1 MEDQA
6 IGFHG
11 QAGEREK
18 MMLYKKPLVGRILSS
33 RLLLFAAVGLMLT
46 PSTATEREGHDQR
59 TPTPHPR
66 PHPRPSQAA
75 ETPLPLPGAGA
86 LPSYYRKHA
95 RVESRFLE
103 WLAERRLMCGMEK
116 QSRVIL

>member
-75 ETPLPLPGAGA
+75 ETPLPLPGGWSSTILLQETRSCRITLPGMAGRA
-86 LPSYYRKHA
+86 PTHVWYGK
-95 RVESRFLE
+95 
-103 WLAERRLMCGMEK
+103 AE
-116 QSRVIL
+116 